1 MLAAFIPALIAF
13 LISMAILV
21 YYIIS
26 RKIQSVIFWILGILV
41 CLSLSNIVYTLTN
54 YFFAV

>member
-1 MLAAFIPALIAF
+1 MLAAFILALIAF

-26 RKIQSVIFWILGILV
+26 RKIQSVIFWILGILI
-41 CLSLSNIVYTLTN
+41 CLSLSNIVYTLTH
-54 YFFAV
+54 YFAV